1 MEEWGNKERER
12 DTQNW
17 QNKISPGW
25 VERMVLL
32 RGWSINLA
40 LLLRKTLWRPIYK
53 VIVIDWLCLFF
64 YKLDE
69 YLFLALNRQ
78 SSTWFI
84 FSPFSVISVGLYSL
98 GPGRGSLLLLIQVRE
113 LCVVVVVV
121 SFLVVWCLGW
131 CEVSIQIGNIFI
143 YNNSILELLRI
154 FSLRSSVSV
163 RWVSET

>member
-1 MEEWGNKERER
+1 MGGTRREKETHKIGKTKYLQGGWNEWFYC
-12 DTQNW
+12 
-17 QNKISPGW
+17 
-25 VERMVLL
+25 
-32 RGWSINLA
+32 GWSINLVSTFTEKNSMTSYLQGNRDWLIMSIFFINWMNIFFWRGIA
-40 LLLRKTLWRPIYK
+40 NRQRGSSFLLSLLSLLVSTLW
-53 VIVIDWLCLFF
+53 
-64 YKLDE
+64 
-69 YLFLALNRQ
+69 
-78 SSTWFI
+78 
-84 FSPFSVISVGLYSL
+84 

-113 LCVVVVVV
+113 LCVVVGVVV

>member
-1 MEEWGNKERER
+1 MFDDNNGWDGMDGGGRTRREKETHKIGKTKYLQGGWNK
-12 DTQNW
+12 W
-17 QNKISPGW
+17 CYC
-25 VERMVLL
+25 
-32 RGWSINLA
+32 GWSINLA

-69 YLFLALNRQ
+69 YLFLARNRQ

-84 FSPFSVISVGLYSL
+84 FSPFLYVQVLSL
-98 GPGRGSLLLLIQVRE
+98 LVSTLWGPGRGSLLLLIQVRE
-113 LCVVVVVV
+113 LCVVVV

-154 FSLRSSVSV
+154 FFA
-163 RWVSET
+163 